1 MEDIKTMAEHFHSEG
16 FSCAESMVRACNNCL
31 NLHLSDDALRMA
43 SGLGGGLGGS
53 GCVCGALNG
62 ACLIIGVV
70 AGRKELT
77 DRPKPEIYKDIRE
90 FQQLFTKHLN
100 MSETIKIINP
110 TISNFPIV
118 QGERTADLVSRFTKL
133 DNEERENLLNE
144 KIQTCMRFN
153 GVKKTGKSFLLEGKQ
168 TKT

>member
-31 NLHLSDDALRMA
+31 DLHLSDDALRMA

-90 FQQLFTKHLN
+90 FQQLFTKTFGSTCCHFLKGPELHVVC
-100 MSETIKIINP
+100 ETLTGN
-110 TISNFPIV
+110 
-118 QGERTADLVSRFTKL
+118 TAAMLEKFL
-133 DNEERENLLNE
+133 REKGL
-144 KIQTCMRFN
+144 
-153 GVKKTGKSFLLEGKQ
+153 KK
-168 TKT
+168 